1 MSVTITVGQQGPQGV
16 PGPAGAPIAGVV
28 TVTTSAQLTTSQNS
42 TLFTNN
48 SALGEVD
55 LGLPSTLSPFQP
67 LTLSLLV
74 TAAQT
79 FSFVAPAGV
88 VITNGSDSSS
98 PGGSISSNAI
108 GNFVTLVL
116 VSAGQWVVTSI
127 TGIWNL
133 A

>member
-1 MSVTITVGQQGPQGV
+1 MSVTITVGQQGPQGI

-28 TVTTSAQLTTSQNS
+28 NATISGILSALQSL

-48 SALGEVD
+48 SAVGEID
-55 LGLPSTLSPFQP
+55 LDLPAAPLPFQP
-67 LTLSLLV
+67 LTFSLLL

-79 FSFVAPAGV
+79 FSLVASTGV
-88 VITNGSDSSS
+88 TITNGSDSSS
-98 PGGSISSNAI
+98 VGGSISSNTL

-116 VSAGQWVVTSI
+116 VSPTQWVVTSI